1 MKKLLICG
9 DSFAADWTV
18 KYPGA
23 GWPNLLAKEFD
34 IINAAQAGCSEYK
47 IYKQLVKQPLDEYD
61 AIIVSHT
68 SAFRIYIETP
78 HPVHGADLLHKDSD
92 LIFTD
97 LEEHGKNRKE
107 LQPILDYF
115 IKFYSLE
122 HAEFVYSM
130 TLDKIYDILKD
141 KQVIHVTNIES
152 STKFPFE
159 VINFFNIFKEHRGL
173 LNHFDDI
180 GNQIVFERIKKEIYS
195 LLAISSVGRVGD
207 C

>member
-1 MKKLLICG
+1 MTKVLICG

-18 KYPGA
+18 KYPGI

-34 IINAAQAGCSEYK
+34 VTNIAQAGCSEYK
-47 IYKQLVKQPLDEYD
+47 IYKQLIKENLDEYD
-61 AIIVSHT
+61 VIIMSHT
-68 SAFRIYIETP
+68 SALRIYIETE
-78 HPVHGADLLHKDSD
+78 HPVHYADPLHKNSD

-97 LEEHGKNRKE
+97 LEEHGKNRKD
-107 LQPILDYF
+107 LQPILEYF
-115 IKFYSLE
+115 TKFYSLE

-130 TLDKIYDILKD
+130 TLDKIFELLKD
-141 KQVIHVTNIES
+141 RKVIHVTNIQS
-152 STKFPFE
+152 NTTFPFE
-159 VINFFNIFKEHRGL
+159 VINFFDIFKKHRGL

-180 GNQIVFERIKKEIYS
+180 GNQIVFEKVKKEIYS